1 MSGWSV
7 ARRLFL
13 AHCVFVVVLTALVG
27 TAALVEARDSGYTAT
42 ADRMLS
48 VAATIAGSPLVATAA
63 RSSDPTAALQ
73 PYSLTVMADADV
85 DVISVMSPAG
95 IRWSHP
101 DPAQI
106 GERTTEN
113 TAPATEGTP
122 FTEIS
127 SSAAGTSVRAT
138 VPVVDPD
145 DTVVGL
151 VSAEVGISGLQTI
164 GEAHLPAILG
174 TALIVLLAGAAATA
188 ILGRYLRRVTLGWGP
203 EKMVQQFQNVD
214 SVLHTVRDGLV
225 LVDRE
230 GAVLLC
236 NDRAAELLGI
246 QPRPGSRAGS
256 PAPAVADLGL
266 PPSLAELL
274 SSGRSVQDEVHRIGN
289 RTLLVSQA
297 PAVPTSARVRS
308 RAVGLGTVTTIRESP
323 DTAAAGPGAR
333 PARERANGF
342 GARTGRTDKRN
353 E

>member
-1 MSGWSV
+1 MSGWSI

-13 AHCVFVVVLTALVG
+13 AHCVFVVVLAVLVG
-27 TAALVEARDSGYTAT
+27 TAAFVEARDRGYTAT

-85 DVISVMSPAG
+85 DVISIMSPAG

-101 DPAQI
+101 DATEI
-106 GERTTEN
+106 GERTTDN

-127 SSAAGTSVRAT
+127 SSTAGTSVRAM

-164 GEAHLPAILG
+164 VEANLPVIL
-174 TALIVLLAGAAATA
+174 TLALVLLVAGAVASWV
-188 ILGRYLRRVTLGWGP
+188 LGRYLRRVTLGWGP
-203 EKMVQQFQNVD
+203 EQLAQQFLNSD
-214 SVLHTVRDGLV
+214 SVLRTVREGLV
-225 LVDRE
+225 LVDRS
-230 GAVLLC
+230 GSVLLC
-236 NDRAAELLGI
+236 NEQAAHWLGLP
-246 QPRPGSRAGS
+246 PRQGPRAGS
-256 PAPAVADLGL
+256 SAPAVADLGL

-274 SSGRSVQDEVHRIGN
+274 ASGRSVQDEVHRIGT

-308 RAVGLGTVTTIRESP
+308 RAVGLGTVTSIRESP
-323 DTAAAGPGAR
+323 DAAA
-333 PARERANGF
+333 
-342 GARTGRTDKRN
+342 TG
-353 E
+353 